1 MHVHCDFDQFVRLT
15 LSFVPPHS
23 QIAEFAKCAGKTIR
37 TTPNARMER
46 APMSTRKK
54 NALRES
60 SKRRCLMKKF
70 LSMSST
76 DKYIQGMLSRL
87 TYVDVCIRRTRSFCM
102 FFLFHKT
109 TKNIFLQSIAQ
120 IACILYILRGHK
132 QKCAGKIFSTHSKL
146 CHLAT

>member
-54 NALRES
+54 NELKATLSHEKIS
-60 SKRRCLMKKF
+60 M
-70 LSMSST
+70 SMSST

-102 FFLFHKT
+102 FFF
-109 TKNIFLQSIAQ
+109 IP
-120 IACILYILRGHK
+120 
-132 QKCAGKIFSTHSKL
+132 
-146 CHLAT
+146 